1 MKHLKGDRLYA
12 IELYETILKPAAVVL
27 PGFRTLGSTAP
38 IEKLTGG
45 HEGEKR
51 DTIFYTQ
58 STQRFRRS
66 QS

>member
-12 IELYETILKPAAVVL
+12 IELHETILKSTAVFL
-27 PGFRTLGSTAP
+27 PGFRTLGSTVP

-51 DTIFYTQ
+51 VTIF
-58 STQRFRRS
+58 
-66 QS
+66 